1 MYGSRTLTYPI
12 GESLS
17 YPTLSLGRYRRK
29 HTLEKQSKCRWKKL
43 EELPV
48 EDPVLLNKTAK
59 PTCSISLMRPLLQPL
74 LRKSHSSCFNSRNI
88 PHPLMTLFSLR
99 NRALPAPSDAS
110 GYGAPAAPDPSSQ
123 FL

>member
-1 MYGSRTLTYPI
+1 MLLT
-12 GESLS
+12 
-17 YPTLSLGRYRRK
+17 K
-29 HTLEKQSKCRWKKL
+29 MAKQ
-43 EELPV
+43 
-48 EDPVLLNKTAK
+48 
-59 PTCSISLMRPLLQPL
+59 TCSISLTKHLLQPL
-74 LRKSHSSCFNSRNI
+74 FRKSHSSCFNSRNI